1 MTDPEASSELE
12 RIIKTAGVELQHIH
26 PGLFSAEGF
35 QRLKDRIDEYI
46 GELTVESVKVAKRH
60 QSDSVSPAYVDQA
73 SEHLTSGKPARWQ
86 RVVGGIGNCFRR
98 WPGGSGLH
106 GSIGS
111 VFYARISS
119 QCHLHCCGHAGF
131 HVPHHEGISGRRRIT
146 PKLFREF
153 SFLVPHETHV
163 FSFSIRACC

>member
-35 QRLKDRIDEYI
+35 QRLKDRINEYI

-73 SEHLTSGKPARWQ
+73 SEHLTVRKTCAVAESCGWNWRN
-86 RVVGGIGNCFRR
+86 RFRR
-98 WPGGSGLH
+98 WPSGSGLH
-106 GSIGS
+106 GSIDS

-119 QCHLHCCGHAGF
+119 QCHLHCCGHACF
-131 HVPHHEGISGRRRIT
+131 HVSYHEGMTNSGI
-146 PKLFREF
+146 
-153 SFLVPHETHV
+153 
-163 FSFSIRACC
+163 

>member
-26 PGLFSAEGF
+26 QGLFSAEGF
-35 QRLKDRIDEYI
+35 QRLKDRINEYI

-86 RVVGGIGNCFRR
+86 RVVGGIGGIVF
-98 WPGGSGLH
+98 GVGLAAAGSMVQSTQYSTRGFLL
-106 GSIGS
+106 S
-111 VFYARISS
+111 VICIVVGMPAFM
-119 QCHLHCCGHAGF
+119 F
-131 HVPHHEGISGRRRIT
+131 HIMKE
-146 PKLFREF
+146 
-153 SFLVPHETHV
+153 
-163 FSFSIRACC
+163 